1 MCLFKHCNESRK
13 RQGHL
18 PLFLLYNRMASCLI
32 TQGKSYDVE
41 MLLFFDNCIGGSFD
55 TQSYDHTMV
64 KQKERKRSGI

>member
-41 MLLFFDNCIGGSFD
+41 MLLGSFD